1 MRDRACKR
9 AALSYDKI
17 MEVTPREIRLYIT
30 SDGRI
35 PFKEWF
41 DSLRDRKARV
51 RIKLRLDRVEQ
62 GNLGDCRS
70 VGAGIF
76 ELRIDYGPGYRVY
89 FGQIGSTIVLILY
102 GGDKSTQ
109 EQDISKA
116 RDYWREYEER
126 ENADQ

>member
-1 MRDRACKR
+1 
-9 AALSYDKI
+9 

-41 DSLRDRKARV
+41 DSLQDRKARV

-70 VGAGIF
+70 LGAGVF

-89 FGQIGSTIVLILY
+89 FGQIGSTIVLIFY